1 MDLYEL
7 LGIARGATLI
17 EIKRSY
23 KRLARKYHPDIN
35 PGDNAAEARFKE
47 ITRAYETL
55 SDPERRLRYD
65 AGALSAASASVSFEF
80 EGFDFSSGVGIA
92 DAPTFGDLFAEVFS
106 QRQEA
111 PGAMRGAD
119 LHASVS
125 LSFDEAIHGAKRQ
138 LTLTRRDTCQSCRG
152 AGSLTIADARCHR
165 CQGSGIIRSRRG
177 SMVFSKNCEACGG
190 SGWLQQTACG
200 RCGGPGVE
208 MRSEMITV
216 GIPPGVSDG
225 VRIRVPAKG
234 NAGERG
240 GPPGDLY
247 LAVQVA
253 PHETFVREGN
263 DFHVVVPIGVHE
275 AALGAKIEV
284 PAPDGTARLRVPP
297 GTQTGQRFHIRGR
310 GAPSPRNGERGDLV
324 VEVRLV
330 LPKVL
335 DERSKELLREFG
347 RINDEQHAPRS
358 VGRGP
363 RD

>member
-65 AGALSAASASVSFEF
+65 AGALSGASASVSFEF
-80 EGFDFSSGVGIA
+80 EGFDFSGGTGPI
-92 DAPTFGDLFAEVFS
+92 DATTFGDLFAEVFS

-111 PGAMRGAD
+111 HPAQAARGAD
-119 LHASVS
+119 LHAPVS
-125 LSFDEAIHGAKRQ
+125 LTFDEAMRGTRRQ
-138 LTLTRRDTCQSCRG
+138 LTLTRRDSCQTCRG
-152 AGSLTIADARCHR
+152 VGFLKIAEARCQR
-165 CQGSGIIRSRRG
+165 CQGSGLIRSRRG
-177 SMVFSKNCEACGG
+177 SMVFSKSCEACGG
-190 SGWLQQTACG
+190 SGRLQQTACG
-200 RCGGPGVE
+200 RCGGAGVE
-208 MRSEMITV
+208 MRSEMIRV

-225 VRIRVPAKG
+225 ARIRVPGKG

-240 GPPGDLY
+240 GPAGDLY

-253 PHETFVREGN
+253 PHETFVREGDN
-263 DFHVVVPIGVHE
+263 FHIVAPIGVHE
-275 AALGAKIEV
+275 AALGARIEV

-324 VEVRLV
+324 VEVRIV

-347 RINDEQHAPRS
+347 RINDEQIR
-358 VGRGP
+358 RGAGST

>member
-80 EGFDFSSGVGIA
+80 EGFDFSGGVA
-92 DAPTFGDLFAEVFS
+92 HTEATTFGDLFAEVFS
-106 QRQEA
+106 QRQEGHA
-111 PGAMRGAD
+111 EATRGAD

-125 LSFDEAIHGAKRQ
+125 LSFDEAMRGARRQ
-138 LTLTRRDTCQSCRG
+138 LTLTRRDTCQSCGG
-152 AGSLTIADARCHR
+152 AGFLKIADARCQR
-165 CQGSGIIRSRRG
+165 CQGNGLIRSRRG
-177 SMVFSKNCEACGG
+177 SMVFSKSCEGCGG
-190 SGWLQQTACG
+190 SGRLQQTTCG

-208 MRSEMITV
+208 MRSETITV
-216 GIPPGVSDG
+216 GIPAGVSDG
-225 VRIRVPAKG
+225 ARIRVPGKG

-240 GPPGDLY
+240 GPAGDLY

-253 PHETFVREGN
+253 AHDMFVREGD
-263 DFHVVVPIGVHE
+263 DFHIVAPIGVHE

-284 PAPDGTARLRVPP
+284 PAPDGTARVRVPP

-310 GAPSPRNGERGDLV
+310 GAVSPRTGERGDLV
-324 VEVRLV
+324 VEVRIV

-347 RINDEQHAPRS
+347 RINDEHIR
-358 VGRGP
+358 RGAG
-363 RD
+363 